1 MDVIYDLIQ
10 NRRIDTVRTD
20 VGQTRHKLEDV
31 DADLMQLEMR
41 FERLNLMANAIWK
54 IVKQKTGATDADL
67 RELIEQLDMQDGYR
81 DGRVRQEMKAEKIP
95 CSGCPRRIAQT
106 SMICHYC
113 GTPNKHYVSL

>member
-1 MDVIYDLIQ
+1 MDIIYDLIQ
-10 NRRIDTVRTD
+10 NRRIDTVRTE
-20 VGQTRHKLEDV
+20 VRQARHKVEDV

-54 IVKQKTGATDADL
+54 LVKEKTGATDADL
-67 RELIEQLDMQDGYR
+67 RELIEQLDMKDGRR
-81 DGRVRQEMKAEKIP
+81 DGRAGQEVNVEKIP
-95 CSGCPRRIAQT
+95 CAGCPRRIAQT